1 MDGSQKT
8 GSMRA
13 RMLGVYAACKGLL
26 LPMSFAAVFLFA
38 GTAYASLQ
46 NSPFSLSNPLT
57 GDASGP
63 ASYDDLIVGFHS
75 SASSVQESAAVNA
88 ADGRIDERLSS
99 IDAAVV
105 SPDGSQSLD
114 KLAQDLRSSSS
125 VKYVE
130 PNYRAEL
137 LQTPN
142 DPSFTTLW
150 GMHNTGQS
158 GGVVD
163 ADIDAP
169 EAWDRSTGAD
179 LIVAVSDTGID
190 YNHQD
195 LAGNIWTNTGE
206 IPGNGIDDDS
216 NGSVDDIHG
225 YDYSNGDG
233 DPFDDNSHG
242 THVSGTIGG
251 VANNATGVA
260 GVSWTTKLMG
270 VKFLSA
276 GGSGSYADAVR
287 SIDYATTNG
296 AKVINASWGGY
307 GNSLALKDSIERA
320 GDSDVLFVAA
330 AGNNAYNA
338 DQTPMYPAAYDLD
351 NIVSVAASTR
361 SETLAYFSN
370 YGTTSVDLAAPG
382 YSIYSTTPN
391 NSYASYSGTSMASP
405 HVAGASALYRAAN
418 PGLTPSQ
425 VRVALI
431 ASAEDKPAYNGKT
444 VSGGRLNA
452 DSLLQYDGTQP
463 PPADPDPEPPNDNC
477 PAGGAG
483 AGSASAG
490 MDGQSG
496 DGATT
501 AAEGKRQLIVK
512 FKDDASARQ
521 ERSAVSAAGAKFE
534 ERIDSENNLA
544 VVKADPD
551 ENRRVVEN
559 RLHRSSI
566 VEYVEPDYKLRRLR
580 TPNDYWFSQLW
591 GMDNDGAPYG
601 RRDADIDAP
610 EAWDQVT
617 STGDVVVAVSDTG
630 VDYNHSDLNDNMWTN
645 AAETPNNGIDDD
657 CNGFIDDVHGIDAY
671 NDDGDPLD
679 DHGHGTHVAG
689 TIGAEGNNGIG
700 VAGVA
705 WDTKIMAVKFLS
717 RYGYGYTS
725 DAIETIDYAVD
736 NGAKVINASWGGGGY
751 SQALKD
757 SISAAN
763 DQGVVFVAAA
773 GNNGRNTDY
782 YNSYPAGYD
791 VPNIVSVGA
800 STIYEAM
807 PYFSNYGV
815 NSVELVAPGYSI
827 YSTYYN
833 NRYTTMSGTSMAA
846 PHVAGAVAMYLGQ
859 NPNATPS
866 QVKTRLVET
875 ADDKPAYNGKTVSG
889 GRLNLPKLL
898 GIEFDEPCS
907 MANSS
912 EDSDINAEKASHQ
925 LVVGFKKN
933 ATERQEQ
940 AAVASVDAN
949 IVDRIDGINA
959 AVVDVGEGESRT
971 EVAKQMEK
979 SDAVEYAEP
988 NYRMKAFRTPND
1000 SLLPQLWGMNNPAND
1015 ADIDAPEAWDTH
1027 TGSGEVIVAVID
1039 TGIDYNHSD
1048 LNDNMWRNSGEIPDN
1063 CRDDDGNGFA
1073 DDVYGFDFHNYDSDP
1088 FDDNL
1093 HGTHV
1098 AGTIGAEGNNGI
1110 GVAGVN
1116 WNTKLMA
1123 VKFLSS
1129 GGWGYLSNAVSS
1141 INYAADNGADVMNN
1155 SWGGGGYS
1163 YSLNYA
1169 IQRAERMGVVFV
1181 AAAGNSGMN
1190 TDYSPAYPASY
1201 NVDNIVSVAASNRYE
1216 RLAYFSNYGKRTV
1229 DLAAPGQSILSTTP
1243 GNSYR
1248 SLSGTSMA
1256 SPHVAGAAAMY
1267 LGQNPGASPSA
1278 VRQHLIN
1285 TAEHKSAYSGKTVSN
1300 GRLNLDSV
1308 FTDRQAQPPAEP
1320 PRATPPTRTVPTKPV
1335 VPPKKKKRKSKPRFK
1350 LLVPAPNA
1358 VLSTF
1363 EKRRRVRF
1371 KWKKVKRTKRYIL
1384 YIDGKRRKII
1394 RGKKRRAPK
1403 TSTSL
1408 SVRPG
1413 TYRWS
1418 VRAVISKKSS
1428 RVAEG
1433 RGKSGK
1439 KRKRWS
1445 RFKVL
1450 TPRASRARAAKVR
1463 AMRRAA
1469 KKAADA
1475 RGKK

>member
-13 RMLGVYAACKGLL
+13 RMLGVYAACKGLI
-26 LPMSFAAVFLFA
+26 LPVSVAAVFLFA

-46 NSPFSLSNPLT
+46 TSPFSLSNPLT
-57 GDASGP
+57 GDTAGP

-75 SASSVQESAAVNA
+75 SASSSQENAAVNA
-88 ADGRIDERLSS
+88 ADGRIDQRLSS

-114 KLAQDLRSSSS
+114 QLAQSLRSSSS
-125 VKYVE
+125 VRYVE

-142 DPSFTTLW
+142 DPSFATLW
-150 GMHNTGQS
+150 GIHNTGQS
-158 GGVVD
+158 GGIAD

-169 EAWDRSTGAD
+169 EAWDTSTDAN

-190 YNHQD
+190 YNHPD
-195 LAGNIWTNTGE
+195 LAGNVWTNTGE

-216 NGSVDDIHG
+216 NGSIDDIHG
-225 YDYSNGDG
+225 YDYYNEDG

-251 VANNATGVA
+251 VGNNATGVA

-276 GGSGSYADAVR
+276 GGSGSYSAAIQ
-287 SIDYATTNG
+287 SIDYATNNG
-296 AKVINASWGGY
+296 AKVINASWGGGGY
-307 GNSLALKDSIERA
+307 SQALRDSIERA
-320 GDSDVLFVAA
+320 GDSGVLFVAA
-330 AGNNAYNA
+330 AGNSGYNA

-382 YSIYSTTPN
+382 YSIYSTTPS

-405 HVAGASALYRAAN
+405 HVAGASALYRVAN

-431 ASAEDKPAYNGKT
+431 ASADDKPAYNGKT

-463 PPADPDPEPPNDNC
+463 PPADPDPAPPDDSC
-477 PAGGAG
+477 PTDGGG
-483 AGSASAG
+483 AGSALVG
-490 MDGQSG
+490 GN
-496 DGATT
+496 GATT

-512 FKDDASARQ
+512 FEDDASARQ
-521 ERSAVSAAGAKFE
+521 ERSVVAAAGAKFE
-534 ERIDSENNLA
+534 ERIASDNNLA

-551 ENRRVVEN
+551 ESRRVVEN

-566 VEYVEPDYKLRRLR
+566 IEYVEPDYKIRRLR
-580 TPNDYWFSQLW
+580 TPNDFYFSQLW
-591 GMDNDGAPYG
+591 GLDNDGAPYG

-617 STGDVVVAVSDTG
+617 DTGDVVVAVSDTG
-630 VDYNHSDLNDNMWTN
+630 VDYNHSDLDDNMWTN
-645 AAETPNNGIDDD
+645 TAETPNNGIDDD
-657 CNGFIDDVHGIDAY
+657 CNGFVDDIHGMDAY

-679 DHGHGTHVAG
+679 DHGHGTHVSG
-689 TIGAEGNNGIG
+689 TIGAEGNNAIG

-705 WDTKIMAVKFLS
+705 WDTKIMGVKFLS

-725 DAIETIDYAVD
+725 DAIETIDYAVA

-773 GNNGRNTDY
+773 GNSGLNTDY
-782 YNSYPAGYD
+782 YNAYPAGYD
-791 VPNIVSVGA
+791 VPNVISVGA
-800 STIYEAM
+800 STVYEAM
-807 PYFSNYGV
+807 PYFSNYGAS
-815 NSVELVAPGYSI
+815 SVELVAPGYSVF
-827 YSTYYN
+827 STYYN
-833 NRYTTMSGTSMAA
+833 NRYASMSGTSMAA

-859 NPNATPS
+859 NPNAIPS
-866 QVKTRLVET
+866 QVKARLVET
-875 ADDKPAYNGKTVSG
+875 ADDKPAYEGKTVSG

-898 GIEFDEPCS
+898 GIEYDEPCS
-907 MANSS
+907 MANRS
-912 EDSDINAEKASHQ
+912 EGSDITAEKASHQ
-925 LVVGFKKN
+925 LVVGFKKG
-933 ATERQEQ
+933 ATSKQEQ
-940 AAVASVDAN
+940 TAVASVDAN
-949 IVDRIDGINA
+949 IADRIDEIDA
-959 AVVDVGEGESRT
+959 AVVDVGEDQSRT
-971 EVAKQMEK
+971 EVANQMEK
-979 SDAVEYAEP
+979 SDTVEYAEP
-988 NYRMKAFRTPND
+988 NYRMKAFRAPND
-1000 SLLPQLWGMNNPAND
+1000 PLLPQLWGMENPSND
-1015 ADIDAPEAWDTH
+1015 ADIDAPEAWNTH
-1027 TGSGEVIVAVID
+1027 TGSGDVVVAVID

-1048 LNDNMWRNSGEIPDN
+1048 LNGNMWRNSGEIPDN
-1063 CRDDDGNGFA
+1063 CQDDDGNGFA
-1073 DDVYGFDFHNYDSDP
+1073 DDVYGFDFHNQDSDP
-1088 FDDNL
+1088 VDDNI

-1098 AGTIGAEGNNGI
+1098 AGTIGAEGNNGT
-1110 GVAGVN
+1110 GVVGVN

-1123 VKFLSS
+1123 VKFLSA

-1141 INYAADNGADVMNN
+1141 INYAADNGANVMNA

-1163 YSLNYA
+1163 YSLYSA

-1190 TDYSPAYPASY
+1190 TDYSPAYPAAY
-1201 NVDNIVSVAASNRYE
+1201 NVDNVVSVAASNGYE
-1216 RLAYFSNYGKRTV
+1216 RLAYFSNYGKTTV

-1243 GNSYR
+1243 GNSYQT
-1248 SLSGTSMA
+1248 LSGTSMA

-1278 VRQHLIN
+1278 VRQHLIDA
-1285 TAEHKSAYSGKTVSN
+1285 AEDKAAYSGKTVSN
-1300 GRLNLDSV
+1300 GRLNLDSI

-1320 PRATPPTRTVPTKPV
+1320 PRVTPPTRTDPDPV
-1335 VPPKKKKRKSKPRFK
+1335 RPPRKERENTSKFT
-1350 LLVPAPNA
+1350 LLSPAPNA

-1363 EKRRRVRF
+1363 KKQRRVRF
-1371 KWKKVKRTKRYIL
+1371 SWKKVKRAKRYIL
-1384 YIDGKRRKII
+1384 YIDGKRRKEI
-1394 RGKKRRAPK
+1394 RGKKSRAPK
-1403 TSTSL
+1403 TSTAL
-1408 SVRPG
+1408 NVRAG

-1418 VRAVISKKSS
+1418 VRAVISKNRS
-1428 RVAEG
+1428 RLAEG
-1433 RGKSGK
+1433 RDKSGR

-1450 TPRASRARAAKVR
+1450 TPRASKARAAKVR

-1469 KKAADA
+1469 KKAAEA